1 LKSQLAKAVLQEL
14 TPEKLKAHFDLS
26 STSMHQPEDDIVAQV
41 NAMSLEAEEIF
52 YNSSPAVLYQEALQ
66 EKGSAIVSSGALAV
80 SSHAK
85 TGRSPLDKR
94 IVDEPSSTKD
104 IWWGKVNIPLSSSSF
119 MTNRERALDY
129 LNTREKLYVI
139 DGFVGWDPEFRL
151 PVRVI
156 ASRAYHALFMQNMLV
171 PPKKSE
177 LGLHQVDDFLA
188 QLAGMTK
195 EEEQQIKREQ
205 MLKPTKLRKIRTKT
219 PRLRLQGEVI
229 VCGRRARNRLKVTN
243 I

>member
-1 LKSQLAKAVLQEL
+1 VRHASGSGTDVDAFTESLKSQLAKAVLQEL
-14 TPEKLKAHFDLS
+14 TPEKLKHHFDLS
-26 STSMHQPEDDIVAQV
+26 STSMHIQPEGEDIVSQV

-104 IWWGKVNIPLSSSSF
+104 VWWGKVNIPLSTSSF

-139 DGFVGWDPEFRL
+139 DGFVGW
-151 PVRVI
+151 I
-156 ASRAYHALFMQNMLV
+156 QNSACLCELSPLV
-171 PPKKSE
+171 LTTLCSC
-177 LGLHQVDDFLA
+177 
-188 QLAGMTK
+188 
-195 EEEQQIKREQ
+195 
-205 MLKPTKLRKIRTKT
+205 RTCWCH
-219 PRLRLQGEVI
+219 P
-229 VCGRRARNRLKVTN
+229 RRASLPNFQILPSRHLSSTTPELSHAIARLLV
-243 I
+243 